1 MMLVNRKQ
9 EGYVLQSQV
18 SKAEVCQVDKRQ
30 LQMVKRIGAGSFG
43 ETWEAIYR
51 DTTPIA
57 VKIRNFDP
65 HLEKISHS
73 EWLTE
78 VATMSTLLHMN
89 ITRMFA
95 VCLDQRQI
103 YLIVES
109 TKQGSLLEYLRGDGR
124 SLKLPQ
130 LIDKAAQIASGMD
143 YLE

>member
-1 MMLVNRKQ
+1 M
-9 EGYVLQSQV
+9 

-51 DTTPIA
+51 DTTPIT

-78 VATMSTLLHMN
+78 VATMLTLLHMN
-89 ITRMFA
+89 IT
-95 VCLDQRQI
+95 
-103 YLIVES
+103 
-109 TKQGSLLEYLRGDGR
+109 
-124 SLKLPQ
+124 
-130 LIDKAAQIASGMD
+130 
-143 YLE
+143 